1 MSGWEADKQ
10 IHSTYR
16 SGKPNSP
23 GYTQDQAAEVARY
36 QAELLRLSTVVS
48 MHSYWS
54 TLDNGAVGREW
65 RSSTSTKLPGT
76 RRRAR
81 VRPDLDEHRALAE
94 WLEYSLRQTR
104 RRIPLEIQ
112 EQQEQRRREQAR
124 PSNPEKSSRSC
135 RWGGTASAGYRPAPG
150 AASQGALPIE
160 AGASTAALPAHVPR
174 STDPAGRRGGHKRGI
189 R

>member
-54 TLDNGAVGREW
+54 TLDNGAVG
-65 RSSTSTKLPGT
+65 
-76 RRRAR
+76 AR
-81 VRPDLDEHRALAE
+81 MALKHVHETAGYE
-94 WLEYSLRQTR
+94 AAC
-104 RRIPLEIQ
+104 PCP
-112 EQQEQRRREQAR
+112 AR
-124 PSNPEKSSRSC
+124 PGR
-135 RWGGTASAGYRPAPG
+135 APG
-150 AASQGALPIE
+150 AG
-160 AGASTAALPAHVPR
+160 
-174 STDPAGRRGGHKRGI
+174 
-189 R
+189 